1 MNKTKYPEG
10 TYAYH
15 STKVH
20 YNKLEF
26 KHLFHKM
33 RFEKEKKKNC
43 QISCGHQRWVK
54 VIKTDSVSS
63 LMEVTIM
70 HSLEDVTHTSSS

>member
-1 MNKTKYPEG
+1 MHIIQQKYII
-10 TYAYH
+10 T
-15 STKVH
+15 
-20 YNKLEF
+20 EF